1 MRLAIFG
8 ATGRT
13 GRVAVTQALEA
24 GHQVTAFVRSPE
36 GLTVRHRDLDTLV
49 MPTLDSEV
57 LRSGLAGVDAVVSTL
72 VGSVRNGSPARTWTA
87 AALGAM
93 EENGVRRVLVTSAA
107 PIGEQGPRKSLP
119 YRIVGWIF
127 RDAHRDLAEM
137 ETVVRSSPLDWT
149 VVRPPR
155 LTNGPRTG
163 RYRLAMGENVAS
175 GFSVSRADL
184 AEALLRLV
192 DDPDAS
198 KQCVGIAY

>member
-36 GLTVRHRDLDTLV
+36 GLSVRHRDLKTVV
-49 MPTLDSEV
+49 MPILDAEV
-57 LRSGLAGVDAVVSTL
+57 LRSGLTGVDAVVSTL
-72 VGSVRNGSPARTWTA
+72 VGSVRNGSPARTWTVG
-87 AALGAM
+87 ALRAM
-93 EENGVRRVLVTSAA
+93 SENGVRRVLVTSAA
-107 PIGEQGPRKSLP
+107 PIGAAGRRKPLS
-119 YRIVGWIF
+119 YRIVGWVF
-127 RDAHRDLAEM
+127 QDAHRDLAEM
-137 ETVVRSSPLDWT
+137 EAVIRASSLDWT

-175 GFSVSRADL
+175 GFSISRADL
-184 AEALLRLV
+184 ADTLLRLV
-192 DDPDAS
+192 DDPDAV
-198 KQCVGIAY
+198 KQCVGVAY